1 MPLVRSE
8 AMTSERRQNL
18 ARVREITQV
27 AARYG
32 FGQLFGRSAAKA
44 AADDPDVPG
53 TRGRRLRDMLDELG
67 PTFVKF
73 GQLMSTRPDI
83 VPPDIVE
90 ELRQLQDRARPEPFS
105 KIRRV
110 VEAELGLSIE
120 QVFTEF
126 DEQPIAAASIG
137 QVHRARL
144 PSGDEVV
151 IKVQRPDA
159 ERQINAD
166 IQLLYQLA
174 RLLKDRVDRLSFI
187 DLTALVDEFS
197 RSIRRELDYGV
208 EAHNADTF
216 RRNFSDDPQV
226 DVPMIFWRYTTP
238 RVLVMERIQGSSL
251 AQLQLDDWTEDDR
264 RQLAARLAETWMQMV
279 FVHGFFHADPHQAN
293 ILVQG
298 PDHIGLVDFG
308 MVGQL
313 SQRDREAAV
322 GLLVDVL
329 DLNAEA
335 LPRRLRGLGLRYPRQ
350 REQELADQLAVVLQR
365 YSGQAMGEIDARSML
380 SEIFQTVYRLQL
392 TLPTRWVMLDKTLA
406 TLAGVTLQLSP
417 EFNVFESARP
427 YARRLMAERLRPD
440 RIAERARRDLE
451 RGVRL
456 AREFPLQVSELLSE
470 LTDGEFT
477 VGIHVDDLA
486 PSVERIER
494 AMNRLVLALLAFGL
508 MVSSAIVGALAH
520 TSEEIGGIALVA
532 FLPGV
537 FGFFLIVWLMFGI
550 LRSGQW

>member
-1 MPLVRSE
+1 MPLVRSG

-18 ARVREITQV
+18 ARVREIAQV

-32 FGQLFGRSAAKA
+32 FGQLLGRSSGRADADAA
-44 AADDPDVPG
+44 DVPG

-73 GQLMSTRPDI
+73 GQLLSTRPDI
-83 VPPDIVE
+83 VPADIVE
-90 ELRQLQDRARPEPFS
+90 ELRGLQDRARPETFVN
-105 KIRRV
+105 IRGV
-110 VEAELGLSIE
+110 VEAELGLTIE

-151 IKVQRPDA
+151 VKVQRPDA

-174 RLLKDRVDRLSFI
+174 RMLKDRVDRLSFI
-187 DLTALVDEFS
+187 DLVALVDEFS
-197 RSIRRELDYGV
+197 RTIRRELDYGV

-216 RRNFSDDPQV
+216 RRNFTDDQHV
-226 DVPMIFWRYTTP
+226 DVPKIFWRYTTA
-238 RVLVMERIQGSSL
+238 RVLVMERIRGASL
-251 AQLQLDDWTEDDR
+251 AQLELQDWTDDER

-293 ILVQG
+293 ILIQG

-322 GLLVDVL
+322 GLLIDVL
-329 DLNAEA
+329 DLNADV
-335 LPRRLRGLGLRYPRQ
+335 LPRRLRELGLRYPRQ

-365 YSGQAMGEIDARSML
+365 YSGQSMGDIDARAML

-406 TLAGVTLQLSP
+406 TLAGVALQLSP

-440 RIAERARRDLE
+440 RVAERARRDLE
-451 RGVRL
+451 RGVRV
-456 AREFPLQVSELLSE
+456 AREVPLQVGELLTQ
-470 LTDGEFT
+470 LTEGDFT

-486 PSVERIER
+486 PSVERLER
-494 AMNRLVLALLAFGL
+494 SVNRLVLALLAFGL
-508 MVSSAIVGALAH
+508 MVSSAILGALAR
-520 TSEEIGGIALVA
+520 TSVSIEGIALVS
-532 FLPGV
+532 FLPGI
-537 FGFFLIVWLMFGI
+537 FGFCLIIWLTVGI
-550 LRSGQW
+550 LRSGKW

>member
-1 MPLVRSE
+1 
-8 AMTSERRQNL
+8 
-18 ARVREITQV
+18 
-27 AARYG
+27 
-32 FGQLFGRSAAKA
+32 
-44 AADDPDVPG
+44 
-53 TRGRRLRDMLDELG
+53 MLDELG

-83 VPPDIVE
+83 VPADIVE

-105 KIRRV
+105 NIRRV

-187 DLTALVDEFS
+187 DLVALVDEFS

-216 RRNFSDDPQV
+216 RRNFTDDPQV
-226 DVPMIFWRYTTP
+226 DVPKIFWRYTTP

-251 AQLQLDDWTEDDR
+251 AQLQLDDWTEDER

-335 LPRRLRGLGLRYPRQ
+335 LPRRLRELGLRYPRQ

-406 TLAGVTLQLSP
+406 TLAGVALQLSP

-440 RIAERARRDLE
+440 RVAERARRDLE
-451 RGVRL
+451 RGVRV
-456 AREFPLQVSELLSE
+456 AREFPLQVSELLTE

-477 VGIHVDDLA
+477 VGINVGQLA
-486 PSVERIER
+486 PSIERIER

-508 MVSSAIVGALAH
+508 MVSSAIVGALLH
-520 TSEEIGGIALVA
+520 TSDTVGGFALLA
-532 FLPGV
+532 ILPGV
-537 FGFFLIVWLMFGI
+537 FGFLLIVWLMFGI
-550 LRSGQW
+550 LRSGNW

>member
-1 MPLVRSE
+1 
-8 AMTSERRQNL
+8 MTSERRQNL
-18 ARVREITQV
+18 ARVREIAQV

-32 FGQLFGRSAAKA
+32 FGQLLGRSAAKA
-44 AADDPDVPG
+44 TADTPEVPG

-73 GQLMSTRPDI
+73 GQVMSTRPDI

-90 ELRQLQDRARPEPFS
+90 ELRQLQDHARPEPFAN
-105 KIRRV
+105 IRLV
-110 VEAELGLSIE
+110 VEAELGLTIE

-126 DEQPIAAASIG
+126 DEEAIAAASIG

-151 IKVQRPDA
+151 VKVQRPDA

-174 RLLKDRVDRLSFI
+174 RMLKDRVDRLSFI
-187 DLTALVDEFS
+187 DLVALVDEFS

-208 EAHNADTF
+208 EAHNAQTV
-216 RRNFSDDPQV
+216 RRNFIDDAHV
-226 DVPMIFWRYTTP
+226 DVPKIFWRYTTA
-238 RVLVMERIQGSSL
+238 RVLVMERIQGTSL
-251 AQLQLDDWTEDDR
+251 AQLDVDDWSEEDR
-264 RQLAARLAETWMQMV
+264 RLLATRLAETWMQMV

-293 ILVQG
+293 ILVQA

-308 MVGQL
+308 MVGEL

-322 GLLVDVL
+322 GLLIDVL
-329 DLNAEA
+329 DLNADA
-335 LPRRLRGLGLRYPRQ
+335 LPRRLRELGLRYPRQ
-350 REQELADQLAVVLQR
+350 REQELADQLAIVLQR
-365 YSGQAMGEIDARSML
+365 YSGQAMGDIDARAML

-406 TLAGVTLQLSP
+406 TLGGVTLQLSP

-427 YARRLMAERLRPD
+427 YARQLMAERLRPD
-440 RIAERARRDLE
+440 RVAERARRDLE
-451 RGVRL
+451 RGIRV
-456 AREFPLQVSELLSE
+456 AREFPLQVGELLVQ
-470 LTDGEFT
+470 LTEGDFT

-486 PSVERIER
+486 PSIERIER
-494 AMNRLVLALLAFGL
+494 SINRLVLSLLAFGL
-508 MVSSAIVGALAH
+508 MLSSAIIGALVH
-520 TSEEIGGIALVA
+520 TSVNLGGFALLAV
-532 FLPGV
+532 LPGF
-537 FGFFLIVWLMFGI
+537 FGFCIIVWLVVGI
-550 LRSGQW
+550 LRSGKW

>member
-1 MPLVRSE
+1 
-8 AMTSERRQNL
+8 MTSERRQNL
-18 ARVREITQV
+18 ARAREIAQV

-44 AADDPDVPG
+44 TADAPEVPG

-90 ELRQLQDRARPEPFS
+90 ELRQLQDRARPEPFAN
-105 KIRRV
+105 IRLV
-110 VEAELGLSIE
+110 VEAELGLTIE

-126 DEQPIAAASIG
+126 DEEAIAAASIG

-151 IKVQRPDA
+151 VKVQRPDA

-174 RLLKDRVDRLSFI
+174 RMLKDRVDRLSFI
-187 DLTALVDEFS
+187 DLVALVDEFS

-208 EAHNADTF
+208 EAHNADTV
-216 RRNFSDDPQV
+216 RRNFIEDPHV
-226 DVPMIFWRYTTP
+226 DVPKIFWRYTTA

-251 AQLQLDDWTEDDR
+251 AQLALDDWSDEER
-264 RQLAARLAETWMQMV
+264 RQLATRLAETWMQMV
-279 FVHGFFHADPHQAN
+279 FVQGFFHADPHQAN
-293 ILVQG
+293 ILVQA

-313 SQRDREAAV
+313 SQHDREAAV
-322 GLLVDVL
+322 GLLIDVL
-329 DLNAEA
+329 DLNADA
-335 LPRRLRGLGLRYPRQ
+335 LPRRLRELGLRYPRQ

-365 YSGQAMGEIDARSML
+365 YGGQAMGDIDARAML
-380 SEIFQTVYRLQL
+380 SEIFQTVYRLKL

-406 TLAGVTLQLSP
+406 TLGGVALQLSP
-417 EFNVFESARP
+417 DFNVFESARP

-440 RIAERARRDLE
+440 RVAERARRDLE
-451 RGVRL
+451 RGVRV
-456 AREFPLQVSELLSE
+456 AREFPLQVGELLAQ
-470 LTDGEFT
+470 LNDGEFA
-477 VGIHVDDLA
+477 VGIHVDELA
-486 PSVERIER
+486 PSVERLER
-494 AMNRLVLALLAFGL
+494 SVNRLVLALLAFGL

-520 TSEEIGGIALVA
+520 TKFEFEGIALVS
-532 FLPGV
+532 FLPGI
-537 FGFFLIVWLMFGI
+537 FGFFLIIWLTVGI
-550 LRSGQW
+550 LRSGRW

>member
-1 MPLVRSE
+1 
-8 AMTSERRQNL
+8 MTSERRQNL
-18 ARVREITQV
+18 ARVREIAHV

-32 FGQLFGRSAAKA
+32 FGQLVGRSSGRAS
-44 AADDPDVPG
+44 ADEPEVPG

-73 GQLMSTRPDI
+73 GQLLSTRPDI
-83 VPPDIVE
+83 VPADIVD
-90 ELRQLQDRARPEPFS
+90 ELRQLQDRARPESFAN
-105 KIRRV
+105 IRTV
-110 VEAELGLSIE
+110 VEGELGLTIE

-126 DEQPIAAASIG
+126 DELPIAAASIG

-151 IKVQRPDA
+151 VKVQRPDA

-174 RLLKDRVDRLSFI
+174 RTLKDRVERLSFI
-187 DLTALVDEFS
+187 DLVGLVDEFS

-216 RRNFSDDPQV
+216 RRNFAQDPHV
-226 DVPMIFWRYTTP
+226 DVPKVFWRYTTG
-238 RVLVMERIQGSSL
+238 RVLVMERVQGSSL
-251 AQLQLDDWTEDDR
+251 AQLELEGWSEEDR
-264 RQLAARLAETWMQMV
+264 HRLATRLAETWMQMV

-293 ILVQG
+293 ILIQG
-298 PDHIGLVDFG
+298 PDDVGLVDFG
-308 MVGQL
+308 MIGAL

-322 GLLVDVL
+322 GLLIDVL
-329 DLNAEA
+329 DLNADG
-335 LPRRLRGLGLRYPRQ
+335 LPRRLRDLGLRYPRH

-365 YSGQAMGEIDARSML
+365 YSGQAMGEIDARAML

-406 TLAGVTLQLSP
+406 TLAGVALQLSP

-440 RIAERARRDLE
+440 RVAERARHDLE
-451 RGVRL
+451 RGVRV
-456 AREFPLQVSELLSE
+456 AREFPLQVGELLSE
-470 LTDGEFT
+470 LTDGDFA
-477 VGIHVDDLA
+477 VGIHVDDLPQSA
-486 PSVERIER
+486 ERIER
-494 AMNRLVLALLAFGL
+494 AMNRLVLGMLAFGL
-508 MVSSAIVGALAH
+508 MVSSAIIGALLH
-520 TSEEIGGIALVA
+520 TGLNLGGFALMAIV
-532 FLPGV
+532 PGF
-537 FGFFLIVWLMFGI
+537 FGFCLIAWLIVGI
-550 LRSGQW
+550 LRSGKW